1 MRKVLKIL
9 HSLSAA
15 GLLGGL
21 ACYMIL
27 LVTAQPQTVAAYV
40 DLRGAIMAVC
50 NLLIIPSLGVV
61 LVSGLFAMAVHYPFC
76 EKGWAVLKA
85 ALGIVMFKGTL
96 HAVWAKGAE
105 GKAAAEKLLAQ
116 GNDMTAISNA
126 MAMEWAALWIIMG
139 LCILNVVLGV
149 WRPRRLMPDMMPK
162 ENVAA
167 KGAPSTPTIAPA
179 E

>member
-15 GLLGGL
+15 GLMGGL
-21 ACYMIL
+21 ACYMVL
-27 LVTAQPQTVAAYV
+27 LVAAQPQTVAAYV
-40 DLRGAIMAVC
+40 DLRASIMAVC
-50 NLLIIPSLGVV
+50 NLMIIPSLGVV

-105 GKAAAEKLLAQ
+105 GKAAAEKFLAD
-116 GNDMTAISNA
+116 GADMAAIKNA

-149 WRPRRLMPDMMPK
+149 WRPRRLMPDITP
-162 ENVAA
+162 VPAS
-167 KGAPSTPTIAPA
+167 GATGTVDQSKVPA